1 MELRKS
7 KRRDSLERLSIV
19 KSKSKKNSLSYLG
32 ISSERKYMF
41 KFYPS
46 TGKFIKTIS

>member
-7 KRRDSLERLSIV
+7 KRRDSLERLTLT
-19 KSKSKKNSLSYLG
+19 KSKKNSLSYLG

-41 KFYPS
+41 KFYPN